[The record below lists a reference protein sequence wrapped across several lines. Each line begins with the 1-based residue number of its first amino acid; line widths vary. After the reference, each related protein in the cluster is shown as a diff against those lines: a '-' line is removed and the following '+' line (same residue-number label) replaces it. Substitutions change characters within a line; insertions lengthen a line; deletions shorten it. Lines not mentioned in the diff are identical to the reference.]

1 MSSGT
6 WRNSP
11 VSYGY
16 GWKRCN
22 GRGACT
28 EISRASGNS
37 YMLQSGDVGY
47 EIESVVTATNRSG
60 SATATTAP
68 TAAVTPPVPGNTTV
82 PAIAGTAVVGDTLAV
97 SNGKWSN
104 GPTSYTYSWRDC
116 NAGGT
121 GCTAIVGAAGS
132 TYALQASDVGHSV
145 DAVVTALNA
154 GGSASAAAG
163 ATGVV
168 SAATPVDP
176 LVTSA
181 PTNTVAPVVTGAA
194 VQGQALAV
202 SNGSW
207 NGTPTSYSYQWQL
220 CASAA
225 NCADISGATAAG
237 YVLTPLDVGD
247 TVRAQVTA
255 TNSAGSTSV
264 NSSSTAT
271 IGAGITS
278 SAGTSCAGV
287 AGGGVVSQSS
297 LDGCGF
303 PSMDS
308 TGPAAGTSFT
318 GSSGF
323 TASTA
328 GRVYSGLNVDGE
340 ITITAS
346 NVTIENSNITDVD
359 PDSAAIQV
367 ASNVTGVQIVNDSIH
382 GTNAIQSGSLA
393 FAVSYFGSSIT
404 GVTIDHTNFYDGD
417 RILAGYGTVTNS
429 YCLGGAAFD
438 SSSGSLEHDECIY
451 TDGDAPGIRAI
462 HDTLINANPAQTAAI
477 FVDNPGF
484 GGGGTAG
491 TVDVENSVLAGGDY
505 CIYGG
510 ASSSGPA
517 HTGPVTIT
525 GNRFARLYYNTCG
538 QYGPDAYMPA
548 DTVWSGNVWDDT
560 GQALAS

>member
-6 WRNSP
+6 WTNSP
-11 VSYGY
+11 ASYTY
-16 GWKRCN
+16 GWKRCSGLGGCN
-22 GRGACT
+22 T
-28 EISRASGNS
+28 ISRASSNS
-37 YMLQSGDVGY
+37 YVLQSSDVGH
-47 EIESVVTATNRSG
+47 EIESVVTASNKSG
-60 SATATTAP
+60 SATATTES
-68 TAAVTPPVPGNTTV
+68 
-82 PAIAGTAVVGDTLAV
+82 TAVVVPLAPNITAPPTIVGTATAGDTLTV

-116 NAGGT
+116 NGT
-121 GCTAIVGAAGS
+121 GSGCTAITGATSSA
-132 TYALQASDVGHSV
+132 YVLQASDVSHTLV
-145 DAVVTALNA
+145 AVVVAGNA
-154 GGSASAAAG
+154 GGSTSAVSSATTLVESAA
-163 ATGVV
+163 
-168 SAATPVDP
+168 PDI
-176 LVTSA
+176 LTSA
-181 PTNTVAPVVTGAA
+181 PTNTRAPVVTGAA

-207 NGTPTSYSYQWQL
+207 NGTPTSYSYQWQR
-220 CASAA
+220 CMSAA
-225 NCADISGATAAG
+225 SCSDIPGATSAG
-237 YVLTPLDVGD
+237 YVLTPLDVWD
-247 TVRAQVTA
+247 TVRAQITA

-264 NSSSTAT
+264 DSSSTAT
-271 IGAGITS
+271 VVAGTTS
-278 SAGTSCAGV
+278 SSTGTNCAGV
-287 AGGGVVSQSS
+287 AGSGVVSQGS

-318 GSSGF
+318 SSSGF

-328 GRVYSGLNVDGE
+328 GKVYNGLNVDGG

-359 PDSAAIQV
+359 PDSAAIQI
-367 ASNVTGVQIVNDSIH
+367 ASNVTGVQIINDSIH
-382 GTNAIQSGSLA
+382 GTNAVQSGALA
-393 FAVSYFGSSIT
+393 FAVSYFGSVIN
-404 GVTIDHTNFYDGD
+404 GVTIDHTNFYNGD

-438 SSSGSLEHDECIY
+438 SSGGSLEHDECIY

-491 TVDVENSVLAGGDY
+491 TVDVENSLLAGGDY

-517 HTGPVTIT
+517 HTGPVTVT

-548 DTVWSGNVWDDT
+548 DTLWSGNVWDDT
-560 GQALAS
+560 GQALSN